1 MSALRQF
8 LVWLGVVLLTVG
20 FGIPSIFAAF
30 VPPRGDWFLLFA
42 RGWARAILNLAGI
55 SVRVLHGDRLDPA
68 RSFVVV
74 SNHESFCD
82 ILVLLA
88 TLPMSLR
95 FMAKRS
101 IFRIPVLGWSIAA
114 AGFIPVDRG
123 ERARS
128 SAAMDAALRKLRGGR
143 SLVIFPEETR
153 SADGDLLPFKQGAA
167 LLALRSGLPLLPIGI
182 SGTRRILS
190 KGSSHISGGPVILA
204 VGRPME
210 VGARRPSDR
219 RELTRQTRA
228 QVESLREEA
237 DRELAEAAGSGSQG

>member
-1 MSALRQF
+1 MSALRQL
-8 LVWLGVVLLTVG
+8 LVWSGVILLTVG
-20 FGIPSIFAAF
+20 FGVPSIIAAF

-42 RGWARAILNLAGI
+42 RGWARSILRLAGI
-55 SVRVLHGDRLDPA
+55 SVQVLHRERLDPA
-68 RSFVVV
+68 RSFVIV

-88 TLPMSLR
+88 TLPMPLR

-128 SAAMDAALRKLRGGR
+128 SATMDAALRRLRGGR

-153 SADGDLLPFKQGAA
+153 TADGSMLPFKQGAA

-182 SGTRRILS
+182 SGTRRILP
-190 KGSSHISGGPVILA
+190 KGSSHISGGKVALS
-204 VGRPME
+204 VGRPIA

-228 QVESLREEA
+228 EVESLREEA
-237 DRELAEAAGSGSQG
+237 GRALALAAGSGL